1 MVTGKL
7 PGLLPAV
14 NLMQK
19 TTKSPQSE
27 EAENTYSKA
36 AKAELGKKYDIA
48 FRLYIKAAEIFLH
61 LSRSNDARE
70 QEKSKWK
77 TSASKALERAEKI
90 KAFTQQKA
98 TSPSSS
104 QSTGTENRSNMTL
117 TPVGVDHFS
126 EREQYYVLQ
135 KGSVVNGL
143 KFPLWNEEDPGS
155 KSTLLYED
163 PDGQPSLSPEQVE
176 LSTVWRRPDAEFL
189 SLSSDQRALQIRPQD
204 IVQQVVT
211 DCSVCASLSVRL
223 EHRRRFPLSSSSCLC
238 YSSKTGRCDVKVTL
252 NGASRRVFIDDKLPY
267 HPSLSSLMCM
277 TCRVQEGSDSPRSV
291 IWPSLIEKAYMKLMG
306 GYDFPGS
313 NSCIDL
319 HIFGGWIPEQLD
331 IQSSNFEREKTWSKL
346 LEGFAR
352 GDCVLTLGT
361 GARPGIRWDSVDI
374 LSSHSY
380 AVIDVEENDKD
391 RILTVLDPWISP
403 DDDKQETRILRI
415 PWSDVLVVFDGIY
428 LSWDPRRWKNSLT
441 FHGRWK
447 KKACDNGCTRQLRAN
462 FSVTDSAVKDDEIW
476 VLLTR
481 HLSTSRETSEFIAL
495 QVETDDDNI
504 KVCDNSLLSAKVKS
518 RISKHQPSGTLV
530 ILASYDGKSQDVGF
544 TLTVYAR
551 SAVTISWD
559 TNVPIPPFTTEIDS
573 SFTQKNAGG
582 NSTFPTYMVNPQY
595 HLQIHPMA
603 HIRSKSKVNLTMH
616 TAKDLPVN
624 ITVVWSQGHRVFEL
638 AEKDVVSSS
647 GAYSYGLARLS
658 QQLGAGDYNVILS
671 ALEPHKTGSY
681 LLKVEST
688 SRFDLT
694 PIPQEGVGMY
704 SRVIR
709 GAWDVDTA
717 VGGPSFKQYAHNPI
731 YEVDCPSAAQMKV
744 RLQLVRPSS
753 SSPLNVT
760 IYAADASEYTA
771 SHLATSGAYD
781 DAISGVVTPQISLN
795 RGKYWIIPSTFNPG
809 IEAAF
814 QLIVYSSV
822 SGVEVE
828 LRPKCIKS

>member
-1 MVTGKL
+1 
-7 PGLLPAV
+7 
-14 NLMQK
+14 MQK

-70 QEKSKWK
+70 QEKSKWN

-104 QSTGTENRSNMTL
+104 QSTGTENRSNITL

-143 KFPLWNEEDPGS
+143 KFPLWDEEDPGS
-155 KSTLLYED
+155 KSTSLYED

-189 SLSSDQRALQIRPQD
+189 TLGSDQMVLPIRPQD

-211 DCSVCASLSVRL
+211 DCSVCASLSVSL
-223 EHRRRFPLSSSSCLC
+223 EHCRRFPLRSTSYLF
-238 YSSKTGRCDVKVTL
+238 YSSQTGRCDVKVLL
-252 NGASRRVFIDDKLPY
+252 NGVRRRVFIDDKLPY

-306 GYDFPGS
+306 GYNFPGS
-313 NSCIDL
+313 
-319 HIFGGWIPEQLD
+319 IFGGWIPEQLD

-346 LEGFAR
+346 LEGFTR

-380 AVIDVEENDKD
+380 AVIDVEENDKE
-391 RILTVLDPWISP
+391 RVLTVLDPWISS

-428 LSWDPRRWKNSLT
+428 LSWDPQGWKNSLT
-441 FHGRWK
+441 FHGRWE
-447 KKACDNGCTRQLRAN
+447 KKACDNGSTRQLRAN
-462 FSVTDSAVKDDEIW
+462 FSFTDSTVTDDEIW

-481 HLSTSRETSEFIAL
+481 HLSTSQETSEFIAL

-504 KVCDNSLLSAKVKS
+504 RVCDNSLLSAKVKS

-559 TNVPIPPFTTEIDS
+559 TNVPIPPFTAEIDS

-603 HIRSKSKVNLTMH
+603 QIRSKSKVDLIMH

-671 ALEPHKTGSY
+671 TLEPHKTGSY

-717 VGGPSFKQYAHNPI
+717 VGGPSFKQYTHNPI

-760 IYAADASEYTA
+760 IYSAGASEYA

-828 LRPKCIKS
+828 LRPKCTKS

>member
-1 MVTGKL
+1 
-7 PGLLPAV
+7 
-14 NLMQK
+14 MQK

-27 EAENTYSKA
+27 EAEYTYSKA

-61 LSRSNDARE
+61 LSRSNNARE

-90 KAFTQQKA
+90 KAFTQQQA
-98 TSPSSS
+98 TSPTNN
-104 QSTGTENRSNMTL
+104 QSGPENRLNMTL
-117 TPVGVDHFS
+117 TPVAVDHFS

-143 KFPLWNEEDPGS
+143 KFPMWDEGDPGT
-155 KSTLLYED
+155 KSTSLYED
-163 PDGQPSLSPEQVE
+163 PDGQPGLSPEQVE
-176 LSTVWRRPDAEFL
+176 LSTVWRRPDALANVEFL
-189 SLSSDQRALQIRPQD
+189 PLGSDPKALQIRAQE

-211 DCSVCASLSVRL
+211 DCSVCASLSVSL
-223 EHRRRFPLSSSSCLC
+223 EHSRRFSLSSPSCLY
-238 YSSKTGRCDVKVTL
+238 YSPKTGRCDVKVL
-252 NGASRRVFIDDKLPY
+252 WNGACRRVFIDDKLPY
-267 HPSLSSLMCM
+267 HPSLSSLTCM
-277 TCRVQEGSDSPRSV
+277 TCRIQEGFDPPRPV
-291 IWPSLIEKAYMKLMG
+291 LWPSLIEKAYMKLMG
-306 GYDFPGS
+306 GYNFPGS

-319 HIFGGWIPEQLD
+319 HAFGGWIPEQLD

-346 LEGFAR
+346 LEGFTR

-361 GARPGIRWDSVDI
+361 GARPDIRWDTVDI

-380 AVIDVEENDKD
+380 AVIDVEEEDEE
-391 RILTVLDPWISP
+391 RVLTVLDPWISP
-403 DDDKQETRILRI
+403 EDDKQESRILRI
-415 PWSDVLVVFDGIY
+415 LWSDVLVVFDGIY
-428 LSWDPRRWKNSLT
+428 ISWDRRRWKNTLT
-441 FHGRWK
+441 FHGQWK
-447 KKACDNGCTRQLRAN
+447 KNACDNGCTRQLRAN
-462 FSVTDSAVKDDEIW
+462 FSVTDNTVKEDEIW

-481 HLSTSRETSEFIAL
+481 HLSRSRETSEFIAL
-495 QVETDDDNI
+495 QVEADDDNI
-504 KVCDNSLLSAKVKS
+504 KVCDNRLLSAKGVYTNSTHVLVKS
-518 RISKHQPSGTLV
+518 RISKNQPSGTLV

-551 SAVTISWD
+551 SAITISWNTD
-559 TNVPIPPFTTEIDS
+559 VPIPPFTTEIES
-573 SFTQKNAGG
+573 TFTLKNAGG

-595 HLQIHPMA
+595 HLRIHPMA
-603 HIRSKSKVNLTMH
+603 HIRSKSKVSLTMH
-616 TAKDLPVN
+616 TVKDLPVN

-658 QQLGAGDYNVILS
+658 QLLGAGDYNVILS
-671 ALEPHKTGSY
+671 SLEPHKTGPY
-681 LLKVEST
+681 CLMVEST
-688 SRFDLT
+688 SRFDFT

-709 GAWDVDTA
+709 GAWNADTA

-744 RLQLVRPSS
+744 RLQLIRPSS
-753 SSPLNVT
+753 SSPLNVA
-760 IYAADASEYTA
+760 IYPADASEYTA

-828 LRPKCIKS
+828 LRSKGANS

>member
-1 MVTGKL
+1 MSVLNKWATG
-7 PGLLPAV
+7 
-14 NLMQK
+14 
-19 TTKSPQSE
+19 
-27 EAENTYSKA
+27 
-36 AKAELGKKYDIA
+36 
-48 FRLYIKAAEIFLH
+48 
-61 LSRSNDARE
+61 
-70 QEKSKWK
+70 
-77 TSASKALERAEKI
+77 
-90 KAFTQQKA
+90 
-98 TSPSSS
+98 
-104 QSTGTENRSNMTL
+104 
-117 TPVGVDHFS
+117 
-126 EREQYYVLQ
+126 EQYYVLQ

-155 KSTLLYED
+155 KSTLLD
-163 PDGQPSLSPEQVE
+163 ADGQPSLSPEQVE

-189 SLSSDQRALQIRPQD
+189 SLGSDERALPIRPQD

-211 DCSVCASLSVRL
+211 DCSVCASLSVNL
-223 EHRRRFPLSSSSCLC
+223 EHSRRFPLRSSSCL
-238 YSSKTGRCDVKVTL
+238 YYFSKTGRCDVKVLL
-252 NGASRRVFIDDKLPY
+252 NGASRRVFVDDKLPY

-346 LEGFAR
+346 LEGFTR

-361 GARPGIRWDSVDI
+361 GAGPDIRWDSVDI

-380 AVIDVEENDKD
+380 AVIDVEEDDKE
-391 RILTVLDPWISP
+391 RVLTVLDSWISP
-403 DDDKQETRILRI
+403 DDDKQETSLLNMPGILRI

-428 LSWDPRRWKNSLT
+428 LSWDPQGWKNSLT
-441 FHGRWK
+441 FHVFAQLSLDR
-447 KKACDNGCTRQLRAN
+447 ACCYFLR
-462 FSVTDSAVKDDEIW
+462 FVTDSAVKDDEIW

-504 KVCDNSLLSAKVKS
+504 KVCDNIVMSTTFHSRALQGVYTNSTHVLVSFRPSTSDVTLTSIQVKS

-544 TLTVYAR
+544 TLTVYAC
-551 SAVTISWD
+551 SAITTSWD

-582 NSTFPTYMVNPQY
+582 NSTFPTYMVNLQY
-595 HLQIHPMA
+595 HPQIHPMA
-603 HIRSKSKVNLTMH
+603 HIRSKSKVDLTMH

-671 ALEPHKTGSY
+671 ALEPHKIGSY

-731 YEVDCPSAAQMKV
+731 YEVDCPSAAQMKI

-753 SSPLNVT
+753 NSPLNVT
-760 IYAADASEYTA
+760 IYLADPSEYTA

-795 RGKYWIIPSTFNPG
+795 RGKYWIIPSAFNPG

-828 LRPKCIKS
+828 LRSKCIKS

>member
-1 MVTGKL
+1 
-7 PGLLPAV
+7 
-14 NLMQK
+14 MQK

-70 QEKSKWK
+70 QERSKWK

-90 KAFTQQKA
+90 KAFTQQRA

-104 QSTGTENRSNMTL
+104 QSPGTENRSNMTL

-135 KGSVVNGL
+135 KGSIVNGL
-143 KFPLWNEEDPGS
+143 KFPLWNEEDLGS
-155 KSTLLYED
+155 KSALLYED

-211 DCSVCASLSVRL
+211 DCSVCASLS
-223 EHRRRFPLSSSSCLC
+223 
-238 YSSKTGRCDVKVTL
+238 
-252 NGASRRVFIDDKLPY
+252 
-267 HPSLSSLMCM
+267 
-277 TCRVQEGSDSPRSV
+277 PR
-291 IWPSLIEKAYMKLMG
+291 
-306 GYDFPGS
+306 

-346 LEGFAR
+346 LEGFTR

-415 PWSDVLVVFDGIY
+415 PWLDVLVVFDGIY
-428 LSWDPRRWKNSLT
+428 LSWDPRGWKNSLT

-447 KKACDNGCTRQLRAN
+447 KKACDNGKKLTGLVNVVIRLIVLVGCTRQLRAN
-462 FSVTDSAVKDDEIW
+462 FSFTDSTVTDDEIW

-504 KVCDNSLLSAKVKS
+504 KVCDNSLLSAKGVYTNSTHVLVKS

-616 TAKDLPVN
+616 TAKDLPAN

-671 ALEPHKTGSY
+671 VLEPHKTGSY

-760 IYAADASEYTA
+760 IYPADASEYTA

-828 LRPKCIKS
+828 LRPKRIKS

>member
-1 MVTGKL
+1 QN
-7 PGLLPAV
+7 A
-14 NLMQK
+14 
-19 TTKSPQSE
+19 
-27 EAENTYSKA
+27 YSKA

-77 TSASKALERAEKI
+77 ISASKALERAEKI

-98 TSPSSS
+98 TSPSSN
-104 QSTGTENRSNMTL
+104 QSAGPENRSNMTL

-126 EREQYYVLQ
+126 EREQDYVLQ

-143 KFPLWNEEDPGS
+143 KFPMWDEEDPDR
-155 KSTLLYED
+155 KSTSLYED

-176 LSTVWRRPDAEFL
+176 SSTVWRRPDALANNEFL
-189 SLSSDQRALQIRPQD
+189 PLGSDPKALRIRPQD

-211 DCSVCASLSVRL
+211 DCSVCASLSVSL
-223 EHRRRFPLSSSSCLC
+223 EHCRRFPLRVSPSQTSPSCLY
-238 YSSKTGRCDVKVTL
+238 YSRQTGRCDVKVLL
-252 NGASRRVFIDDKLPY
+252 NGACRRVFIDDKLPC
-267 HPSLSSLMCM
+267 HPTLSSLMCM
-277 TCRVQEGSDSPRSV
+277 TCRVQEGSDPPRSV

-346 LEGFAR
+346 LEGFTR

-361 GARPGIRWDSVDI
+361 GARPGIRWDLVDI

-380 AVIDVEENDKD
+380 AVIDVEENDKE
-391 RILTVLDPWISP
+391 RVLTVLDPWTSP
-403 DDDKQETRILRI
+403 DDDKQETNLSSVLGILRI
-415 PWSDVLVVFDGIY
+415 PWSDALVVFDGIY
-428 LSWDPRRWKNSLT
+428 LSWDPRRWKNTLT

-447 KKACDNGCTRQLRAN
+447 KKACANGKKLIGHANPTSALRTVQSTRM
-462 FSVTDSAVKDDEIW
+462 TEIW

-504 KVCDNSLLSAKVKS
+504 KVCDNSLLSAKGVYTNSTHVLVKS
-518 RISKHQPSGTLV
+518 RISKNQPSGTLV

-551 SAVTISWD
+551 SAIMVSWD

-603 HIRSKSKVNLTMH
+603 HIRSKSKVSLTMH

-624 ITVVWSQGHRVFEL
+624 ITVVWSQGQRVFEL

-658 QQLGAGDYNVILS
+658 QELGAGDYNVILS
-671 ALEPHKTGSY
+671 ALEPYKTGSY
-681 LLKVEST
+681 HLKVEST

-709 GAWDVDTA
+709 GAWDADTA
-717 VGGPSFKQYAHNPI
+717 VGGPSFKQYAHNPV
-731 YEVDCPSAAQMKV
+731 YEVDCPSAAQIKV

-760 IYAADASEYTA
+760 IYPADASEYTS

-828 LRPKCIKS
+828 LR